1 MSAIFTQDYFSF
13 FEQLISH
20 NERAWFQAN
29 KPFYESAVADQLTAF
44 IQAMAPHLA
53 EISPHIV
60 ADPRRNGGSMF
71 RIYRDTRFS
80 KDKTPYKTHGA
91 VQFRHALG
99 KDVHAPGF
107 YFHASPS
114 ECVIGSGIWR
124 PAGEDLKKIRGFIAE
139 YPKKWA
145 VARDDAGFRAEFTLH
160 GESLKRPPRDFP
172 ADHPMVEDLK
182 RKDFVA
188 MKSFTPPEVTAPGFV
203 EEVARAYAAA
213 SPFMAFLC
221 KALGVPF

>member
-1 MSAIFTQDYFSF
+1 VSAIITQDYFSF
-13 FEQLISH
+13 FEQLIRN
-20 NERAWFQAN
+20 NERGWFQEN
-29 KPFYESAVADQLTAF
+29 KPFYESAVAGQLTAF

-99 KDVHAPGF
+99 RDVHAPGY

-114 ECVIGSGIWR
+114 ECVIGAGIWR
-124 PAGEDLKKIRGFIAE
+124 PAGEDLKKIRTYLAE
-139 YPKKWA
+139 NPSAWLS
-145 VARDDAGFRAEFTLH
+145 ARDDAGFRAEFALT
-160 GESLKRPPRDFP
+160 GETLKRAPRDFP
-172 ADHPMVEDLK
+172 ADHPMIEDLK

-188 MKSFTPPEVTAPGFV
+188 MKPFTPPEVMEPGFV
-203 EEVARAYAAA
+203 DEVARCYVAAA
-213 SPFMAFLC
+213 PFMRFLC